1 MQDYLAAVSV
11 GLTNVLTFPNI
22 LIPVAGTL
30 IAMVGSFLPG
40 IGNASLAALVLVAT
54 LGWDPVSVLLMFG
67 ALTGGATF
75 MGSITAILFNIPGN
89 ASSAAV
95 LLDGYPMAR
104 RGEAKTAIACA
115 ATASAIGSLFGVL
128 VLLSILPVVQP
139 LLLEFGP
146 LERLLLVLSFTL
158 FDFVELF

>member
-54 LGWDPVSVLLMFG
+54 LGWDPVSVLL
-67 ALTGGATF
+67 L
-75 MGSITAILFNIPGN
+75 
-89 ASSAAV
+89 
-95 LLDGYPMAR
+95 
-104 RGEAKTAIACA
+104 
-115 ATASAIGSLFGVL
+115 SL
-128 VLLSILPVVQP
+128 IHI
-139 LLLEFGP
+139 
-146 LERLLLVLSFTL
+146 
-158 FDFVELF
+158 